1 MYAPKLQPSVAPNL
15 QSFQLDIKINK
26 YKNIQNIQNIQNNK
40 EFKINYGKT
49 SLSSNGR
56 G

>member
-1 MYAPKLQPSVAPNL
+1 MYAPRLPPCECPKL
-15 QSFQLDIKINK
+15 QSFQLDIKQNK
-26 YKNIQNIQNIQNNK
+26 QNICKNIQIDKENK
-40 EFKINYGKT
+40 TKINYGKI